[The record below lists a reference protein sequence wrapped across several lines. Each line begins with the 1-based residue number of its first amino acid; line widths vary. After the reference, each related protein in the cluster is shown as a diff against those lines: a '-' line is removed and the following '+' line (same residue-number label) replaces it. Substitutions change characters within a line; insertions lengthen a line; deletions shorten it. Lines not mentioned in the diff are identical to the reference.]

1 MYRIAFIL
9 VAAAA
14 IAFGLIVGTLN
25 SDTVVVDLLWIQLE
39 WPLGLVI
46 LLALVAGL
54 VVGLLLLWITAVL
67 PVRLQLNR
75 LKHHQGRTTSDSPER
90 NHG

>member
-1 MYRIAFIL
+1 MYRIAFIV

-25 SDTVVVDLLWIQLE
+25 SDSVVVDLLWVQLE

-46 LLALVAGL
+46 LLALVVGL
-54 VVGLLLLWITAVL
+54 AVGLLLLWITAVL

-75 LKHHQGRTTSDSPER
+75 LKQHQDRAAADSPER